1 MTEVVTSQ
9 KYEHIELFR
18 ANGFNCF
25 PIAKNWN
32 HDNPK
37 AGDIRWKGRETKKN
51 LPIAEDENYGISPL
65 PDSQNLIIDLDDKER
80 YREYAEGMIAEGYM
94 VIETGEGW
102 HVPVKNISGN
112 LKKVRLFD
120 FKISKTKPKIEL
132 LSADQFAMG
141 VGSII
146 YHDKLEQM
154 VTYRNRGSMKIYDG
168 NGKDIHA
175 FVDYLEQKFKLAT
188 TKKAGTGST
197 KYLRERFKDK
207 EIPLMG
213 SSNDYFHQASRVCLT
228 DELSREEAF
237 TEIRKIYDRW
247 TNSPQFSRRPWSNIE
262 AKINEVYDD
271 PDKFRI
277 TKGRPKGSSSG
288 LDREQVVTD
297 ILESRKLFS
306 DKTTHE
312 IFENKNG
319 FLELLNDNLKSDLI
333 SQYPTLTPADYND
346 ILFKLEASA
355 ENIPETN
362 LDLYVFNNGV
372 LDKRVGTT
380 IETDELADMGFPQY
394 DYLEKTKEN
403 EPKEFMKTLYQDTD
417 KIYHKRINAGLKAIL
432 SNRMDSRISIIH
444 GESGV
449 GKSTPLDILCEVLGE
464 QYATNVDLDTF
475 LQDRATK
482 SMINHKR
489 LLNINDIPETW
500 KDFTTI
506 KVITGERKLN
516 IREFNKKG
524 KVTVNKLKIWAS
536 GNYLPEIPTKEKDPM
551 YKRRL
556 SVICNTG
563 KQKKEDSTFPEHII
577 KEEGEKII
585 SWILNL
591 SDEEC
596 EYEDPVKVK
605 EEWEGIAS
613 PEAGY
618 LKTNYKTCAYE
629 NKITV
634 MELIKK
640 CLLFS
645 GIEVDIEKM
654 VKTLKSLGYVIKDN
668 TVKNI
673 QEIETKSE

>member
-1 MTEVVTSQ
+1 MTKVITPREG
-9 KYEHIELFR
+9 YIELFR
-18 ANGFNCF
+18 SIGFNCF

-32 HDNPK
+32 PDQPK
-37 AGDIRWKGRETKKN
+37 AGDNRWKGRETKKN
-51 LPIAEDENYGISPL
+51 QPISEDENYGFSPL

-80 YREYAEGMIAEGYM
+80 FREFAEAMIREGYM
-94 VIETGEGW
+94 VIETGQGW
-102 HVPVKNISGN
+102 HIPVTNISGN

-120 FKISKTKPKIEL
+120 FAVSSKKPKIEL
-132 LSADQFAMG
+132 LSTDQFAMG
-141 VGSII
+141 AGSTI

-154 VTYRNRGSMKIYDG
+154 VTYTNKGSMKIYNG

-175 FVDYLEQKFKLAT
+175 FVDYLEQKFNLAT

-197 KYLRERFKDK
+197 KYLRERFENKDL
-207 EIPLMG
+207 PLKG

-247 TNSPQFSRRPWSNIE
+247 VKSEQFSGRPWSNIE

-271 PDKFRI
+271 PDKFKI

-288 LDREQVVTD
+288 IDRSQIALE
-297 ILESRKLFS
+297 ILESRKLYS
-306 DKTTHE
+306 DKTTHD

-319 FLELLNDNLKSDLI
+319 FLELLNDKLKSDII

-355 ENIPETN
+355 EDVPETN
-362 LDLYVFNNGV
+362 LDLYVFKNGV

-380 IETDELADMGFPQY
+380 IETDELADMGFSQY

-403 EPKEFMKTLYQDTD
+403 EPTEFMKLLYNDTD
-417 KIYHKRINAGLKAIL
+417 EKYHKRINAGLRSVL
-432 SNRMDSRISIIH
+432 SNRMDSRISIIY
-444 GESGV
+444 GDSGV

-475 LQDRATK
+475 LDDRATK
-482 SMINHKR
+482 SMVNHKR

-500 KDFTTI
+500 KDFTSI

-556 SVICNTG
+556 SIVHNTG
-563 KQKKEDSTFPEHII
+563 EQKKDDSSFPEKII

-596 EYEDPVKVK
+596 EYEDPVTVR

-618 LKTNYKTCAYE
+618 LRTNYETCAYE

-645 GIEVDIEKM
+645 GTEVGIDKM
-654 VKTLKSLGYVIKDN
+654 KKTLKSLGYVIKDN
-668 TVKNI
+668 TVTNI
-673 QEIETKSE
+673 KEKDSS

>member
-1 MTEVVTSQ
+1 MTKVITPREE
-9 KYEHIELFR
+9 YIELFR
-18 ANGFNCF
+18 SIGFNCF

-32 HDNPK
+32 PDNPK
-37 AGDIRWKGRETKKN
+37 AGDNRWKGRETKKN
-51 LPIAEDENYGISPL
+51 QPISEDENYGLSPL

-80 YREYAEGMIAEGYM
+80 FREFAEGMIAEGYM
-94 VIETGEGW
+94 VIETGQGW
-102 HVPVKNISGN
+102 HIPVTNILGN

-120 FKISKTKPKIEL
+120 FAVSSKKPKLEL

-141 VGSII
+141 AGSTI

-154 VTYRNRGSMKIYDG
+154 VTYTNKGSMKIYNG
-168 NGKDIHA
+168 NGKEIHA
-175 FVDYLEQKFKLAT
+175 FVDYLEQKFNLAT

-197 KYLRERFKDK
+197 KYLRERFSNK
-207 EIPLMG
+207 ELPLKG
-213 SSNDYFHQASRVCLT
+213 SSNDYFHQASRSCLT
-228 DELSREEAF
+228 DGLSREEAF

-247 TNSPQFSRRPWSNIE
+247 VNSQQFSGRPWSNIE

-271 PDKFRI
+271 PDKFRV
-277 TKGRPKGSSSG
+277 TKGRPKGNSSG
-288 LDREQVVTD
+288 IDRSQIALE
-297 ILESRKLFS
+297 ILESRKLYS
-306 DKTTHE
+306 DKTTHD

-355 ENIPETN
+355 EDIPETN
-362 LDLYVFNNGV
+362 LDLYVFKNGV

-380 IETDELADMGFPQY
+380 IETDELADMGFSQY
-394 DYLEKTKEN
+394 DYLEKIKEN
-403 EPKEFMKTLYQDTD
+403 EPTEFMKILYDNTD
-417 KIYHKRINAGLKAIL
+417 KKYHKRINAGLRAVV
-432 SNRMDSRISIIH
+432 SNRMDSRISIIY
-444 GESGV
+444 GDSGV

-475 LQDRATK
+475 LEDRATK
-482 SMINHKR
+482 SMVNGKR

-524 KVTVNKLKIWAS
+524 KVTPNKLKIWAS
-536 GNYLPEIPTKEKDPM
+536 GNYLPEIPTREKDPM

-556 SVICNTG
+556 SVIHNTG
-563 KQKKEDSTFPEHII
+563 EQKKEDDTFAEIII

-596 EYEDPVKVK
+596 EYEDPTTVK

-613 PEAGY
+613 PEAVY
-618 LKTNYKTCAYE
+618 LKANYEPTSSE
-629 NKITV
+629 SWITV

-645 GIEVDIEKM
+645 GIEVGIEKM
-654 VKTLKSLGYVIKDN
+654 KKTMKSLGYVIKDN

-673 QEIETKSE
+673 KGKTNS